1 MADFNDILK
10 QLKANQET
18 EQQSA
23 DALENLK
30 VRVTNGL
37 KGVQGVVRIRLTRV
51 ADALQVTNDTLAL
64 IAEQLGASTELQKA
78 QAEANRIAEKRAEG
92 FEKWVELQKT
102 QCQQQFVSRNQ
113 K

>member
-1 MADFNDILK
+1 M
-10 QLKANQET
+10 ET
-18 EQQSA
+18 E
-23 DALENLK
+23 
-30 VRVTNGL
+30 
-37 KGVQGVVRIRLTRV
+37 
-51 ADALQVTNDTLAL
+51 L
-64 IAEQLGASTELQKA
+64 IAVLSQAPALVIIVWLVMKQQNGNGSTELIRTIARSLEKMADA

>member
-1 MADFNDILK
+1 M
-10 QLKANQET
+10 ET
-18 EQQSA
+18 ELLAMLSQA
-23 DALENLK
+23 PALVVIVWLVMKQN
-30 VRVTNGL
+30 TNGN
-37 KGVQGVVRIRLTRV
+37 G
-51 ADALQVTNDTLAL
+51 
-64 IAEQLGASTELQKA
+64 STELIRTIARSLEKMAEA

>member
-1 MADFNDILK
+1 L
-10 QLKANQET
+10 ET
-18 EQQSA
+18 E
-23 DALENLK
+23 
-30 VRVTNGL
+30 
-37 KGVQGVVRIRLTRV
+37 
-51 ADALQVTNDTLAL
+51 L
-64 IAEQLGASTELQKA
+64 IAVLSQAPALVIIVWLVMKQQNGNGNGSTELIRTIARSLEKMAEA

>member
-1 MADFNDILK
+1 M
-10 QLKANQET
+10 ET
-18 EQQSA
+18 ELLAVLSQAPALVIIVWLVMKQQ
-23 DALENLK
+23 
-30 VRVTNGL
+30 NGN
-37 KGVQGVVRIRLTRV
+37 G
-51 ADALQVTNDTLAL
+51 
-64 IAEQLGASTELQKA
+64 STELIRTIARSLEKMADA

>member
-30 VRVTNGL
+30 DRVTNGL

-64 IAEQLGASTELQKA
+64 IAEQLGASAELQKA
-78 QAEANRIAEKRAEG
+78 QTEANKRAADEAERNREKSEQQKEQYH
-92 FEKWVELQKT
+92 FEYY
-102 QCQQQFVSRNQ
+102 
-113 K
+113 

>member
-1 MADFNDILK
+1 V
-10 QLKANQET
+10 ET
-18 EQQSA
+18 ELVAVLSQAPALVIIVWLVMKQQS
-23 DALENLK
+23 
-30 VRVTNGL
+30 TNGN
-37 KGVQGVVRIRLTRV
+37 G
-51 ADALQVTNDTLAL
+51 
-64 IAEQLGASTELQKA
+64 STELIRTIARSLEKMAEA